1 VPGTAKRHAI
11 PIKWPH
17 PKLVVEWNAYRYV
30 PLKGGKPGVVLHG
43 ISRRAYG
50 EGDAKKFLTSL
61 KDWCSN
67 AKNALNGF
75 NASAI
80 SPQP

>member
-1 VPGTAKRHAI
+1 
-11 PIKWPH
+11 
-17 PKLVVEWNAYRYV
+17 
-30 PLKGGKPGVVLHG
+30 VVLHG

-61 KDWCSN
+61 KDWCSDE
-67 AKNALNGF
+67 KNALNGF